1 MVVDVYLIYIMKLNE
16 EKVME
21 YTFFKLAQDVLEYA
35 KKPLSVSEIWQ
46 TAMEL
51 GLDKKLSSSGK
62 TPVNTLS
69 ARIST
74 DVKRGKSSKF
84 VKVSKKPSRYK
95 LNNGDNDLE
104 TINEPII
111 EPEVNKSKFK
121 ERDLHILLSSYVKA
135 NEHFGCLTKTIY
147 HEISKKRKSGIN
159 KWLHPDIVGV
169 HFPFESYTE
178 NTLKLFDVLK
188 VNPYKLYSFEMK
200 IELSF
205 SNLRECY
212 FQAVSNSSWAHE
224 GYLVALHI
232 KDESDLLDELR
243 RLNNAFGIGVI
254 RLNPEH
260 FMQSEILFSAKEQES
275 LDWDTVN
282 RLVAENADFAKFL
295 DNFMEDITV
304 GKVKSAYDKTYTD
317 EETAWER
324 CKELGILP

>member
-1 MVVDVYLIYIMKLNE
+1 MG
-16 EKVME
+16 
-21 YTFFKLAQDVLEYA
+21 YTFFELAQDVLEQTNM
-35 KKPLSVSEIWQ
+35 PLSVSEIWD
-46 TAMEL
+46 TANKL
-51 GLDKKLSSSGK
+51 GLVEKLSSSGK

-69 ARIST
+69 ARITS
-74 DVKRGKSSKF
+74 DIKHNENSMFK
-84 VKVSKKPSRYK
+84 KVSEKPSKYM
-95 LNNGDNDLE
+95 LNNGD
-104 TINEPII
+104 I
-111 EPEVNKSKFK
+111 EYKEDNAKHNITPTNFK
-121 ERDLHILLSSYVKA
+121 ERDLHILLSSFVRA

-147 HEISKKRKSGIN
+147 HETSKRKKQGVN

-178 NTLKLFDVLK
+178 NTLKLFDILK

-205 SNLRECY
+205 SNLRKYY

-232 KDESDLLDELR
+232 SDEAELIDELR

-260 FMQSEILFSAKEQES
+260 FMQSEILFSAKERET

-282 RLVAENADFAKFL
+282 RLVADNKDFENFL
-295 DNFMEDITV
+295 NDLMEDITV
-304 GKVKSAYDKTYTD
+304 GKVKSNYDKVYND
-317 EETAWER
+317 EEEAWEK
-324 CKELGILP
+324 CKEIGIVG